1 MTLRRG
7 DRSCYDFAVES
18 AETRYARSGD
28 VHIAYRV
35 FGEGPFDLVFASGL
49 DFPSVEF
56 HDHAVGAGFDEMT
69 RRMRVIRFD
78 KRGTGASDRV
88 SGVPSL
94 EERMDD
100 VRVVMDAAGSE
111 RAALL
116 GHVDGGALAMLFAA
130 TYPERVF
137 ALVLFQAKPR
147 FVRAPD
153 YPWVPTRDQYEVDTQ
168 EWLAQLQSSADL
180 ERAFAARLG
189 RSPSDP
195 AVRERARAT
204 RLTVSPGALLAL
216 RRMNM
221 DVDVRSALSTIQAP
235 TLIVHRTADLDD
247 EADTSAGQI
256 ARYIEGQIAGSRTLE
271 IGRFEWI
278 PYADIAEFVVEAW
291 EQRVV
296 ERRRILATVLFTDLV
311 DSTAKALEAGR
322 AWPALLAEHNA
333 AIRRELARFRGQTI
347 DTAGDG
353 FFASGFDGPARAIRC
368 ACAIRDVVGSLG
380 FGIRVGVHT
389 GECDV
394 VDGKLAGLAVAV
406 GARVAAQATVGEVLV
421 SGTVKDLV
429 AGSGIAFEARGVREL
444 KGLGEWPLYA
454 VADLD

>member
-1 MTLRRG
+1 VE
-7 DRSCYDFAVES
+7 RSD
-18 AETRYARSGD
+18 TRYARSGD

-56 HDHAVGAGFDEMT
+56 HEDSVGAGFDELT
-69 RRMRVIRFD
+69 SRMRVIRFD

-100 VRVVMDAAGSE
+100 VRAVMDAVDAE

-116 GHVDGGALAMLFAA
+116 GHVDGAALAMLFAA

-153 YPWVPTRDQYEVDTQ
+153 FPWVPTRAQYEVDTE

-180 ERAFAARLG
+180 ERAFAGRLG

-195 AVRERARAT
+195 VVRERARAT
-204 RLTVSPGALLAL
+204 RLTVSPGALIAL

-221 DVDVRSALSTIQAP
+221 DVDVRSVLPTIQAP

-247 EADTSAGQI
+247 EADTSATEI
-256 ARYIEGQIAGSRTLE
+256 ARYLEGQIAGSRMLR
-271 IGRFEWI
+271 IGRFDWI
-278 PYADIAEFVVEAW
+278 PYADIAAFLVDAW
-291 EQRVV
+291 EQRAV
-296 ERRRILATVLFTDLV
+296 ERRRVLATVLFTDLV

-333 AIRRELARFRGQTI
+333 VIRRELARFRGQTI

-368 ACAIRDVVGSLG
+368 ACAIRDAVASLG

-429 AGSGIAFEARGVREL
+429 AGSGIVFDTRGLREL

-454 VADLD
+454 VAGLD

>member
-1 MTLRRG
+1 
-7 DRSCYDFAVES
+7 V
-18 AETRYARSGD
+18 
-28 VHIAYRV
+28 AYRV

-56 HDHAVGAGFDEMT
+56 HDHAIGAGFDELT

-88 SGVPSL
+88 SGAPSL

-100 VRVVMDAAGSE
+100 VRAVMDAAGAE

-116 GHVDGGALAMLFAA
+116 GHVDGAALAMLFAA

-137 ALVLFQAKPR
+137 ALVLFQGKPR

-153 YPWVPTRDQYEVDTQ
+153 FPWAPTRERYEVETQ
-168 EWLAQLQSSADL
+168 EWLAELKSSTEL
-180 ERAFAARLG
+180 ERAFAGRLQ

-195 AVRERARAT
+195 VVRERARAT
-204 RLTVSPGALLAL
+204 RLTVSPGAVVAL

-221 DVDVRSALSTIQAP
+221 DVDVRGALATIQAP

-247 EADTSAGQI
+247 ESDTSAGDI
-256 ARYIEGQIAGSRTLE
+256 ARYMEGQIVGSRLLE
-271 IGRFEWI
+271 VRRFDWL
-278 PYADIAEFVVEAW
+278 PYRDIADFVVEAW
-291 EQRVV
+291 EQSPLERSRV
-296 ERRRILATVLFTDLV
+296 LATVLFTDLV
-311 DSTAKALEAGR
+311 DSTAKALHAGG

-333 AIRRELARFRGQTI
+333 VIRRELARFRGATI

-368 ACAIRDVVGSLG
+368 GCAIRDAVGSLG
-380 FGIRVGVHT
+380 LGVRVGVHT

-406 GARVAAQATVGEVLV
+406 GARVAARAEVGEVLV

-429 AGSGIAFEARGVREL
+429 AGSGIVFDARGVHEL
-444 KGLGEWPLYA
+444 KGLGDWPLYA
-454 VADLD
+454 VAVAG

>member
-1 MTLRRG
+1 MEG
-7 DRSCYDFAVES
+7 SG
-18 AETRYARSGD
+18 TRYAVSGD
-28 VHIAYRV
+28 VHVAFRL
-35 FGEGPFDLVFASGL
+35 FGEGPCDLVFTAGL
-49 DFPSVEF
+49 EYPSVEF
-56 HDHAVGAGFDEMT
+56 HDHASGSGFEELT
-69 RRMRVIRFD
+69 QRMRVIHFD

-100 VRVVMDAAGSE
+100 VRAVMDAVGSE

-116 GHVDGGALAMLFAA
+116 GHVDGAAMAMLFAA
-130 TYPERVF
+130 TYPDRVF
-137 ALVLFQAKPR
+137 ALVLFQGKPR

-153 YPWVPTRDQYEVDTQ
+153 FPWAPTRAQYELDIQ
-168 EWLAQLQSSADL
+168 KAKAELENPAEL
-180 ERAFAARLG
+180 ERAYAGRMG

-195 AVRERARAT
+195 MVRERARQT

-221 DVDVRSALSTIQAP
+221 DIDVRGTLATIQAP
-235 TLIVHRTADLDD
+235 TLIIHRAADLDD
-247 EADTSAGQI
+247 ETDTSATHI
-256 ARYIEGQIAGSRTLE
+256 AHYLGDRISGSRVLEVGRLDWLPYREIAG
-271 IGRFEWI
+271 
-278 PYADIAEFVVEAW
+278 FVVDAW
-291 EQRVV
+291 EQRTT
-296 ERRRILATVLFTDLV
+296 ERRRVLATVLFTDLV
-311 DSTAKALEAGR
+311 DSTAMAVESGS
-322 AWPALLAEHNA
+322 AWPGLLAEHNA
-333 AIRRELARFRGQTI
+333 LIRRELVRFRGETV

-368 ACAIRDVVGSLG
+368 ACAIRDAVSPLSLD
-380 FGIRVGVHT
+380 IRVGVHT

-406 GARVAAQATVGEVLV
+406 GARVASQADVGEVLV

-429 AGSGIAFEARGVREL
+429 AGSGIAFDSRGVREL

-454 VADLD
+454 VAGLG

>member
-1 MTLRRG
+1 VKSS
-7 DRSCYDFAVES
+7 D
-18 AETRYARSGD
+18 TRYALSGD

-56 HDHAVGAGFDEMT
+56 HDQSIGAGFDELT
-69 RRMRVIRFD
+69 RCMRVIRFD

-100 VRVVMDAAGSE
+100 VRAAMDAVGSE

-116 GHVDGGALAMLFAA
+116 GHVDGAAMAMLFAA

-137 ALVLFQAKPR
+137 ALVLFQGKPR

-153 YPWVPTRDQYEVDTQ
+153 FPWAPTRELYERDSQ
-168 EWLAQLQSSADL
+168 SWLAELQSSPDL
-180 ERAFAARLG
+180 ERAFAGRLG
-189 RSPSDP
+189 RSPADP
-195 AVRERARAT
+195 VVRERARAT
-204 RLTVSPGALLAL
+204 RLTVSPGGLLEL

-221 DVDVRSALSTIQAP
+221 DVDVRSALTTIQAP
-235 TLIVHRTADLDD
+235 TLIVHRSADLDD
-247 EADTSAGQI
+247 EADTSATDI
-256 ARYIEGQIAGSRTLE
+256 ARYMAASIAGSRVLE
-271 IGRFEWI
+271 VGRFDWL
-278 PYADIAEFVVEAW
+278 PYRDIAEFVVEAW
-291 EQRVV
+291 EERAV
-296 ERRRILATVLFTDLV
+296 ERRRVLATVLFTDLV
-311 DSTAKALEAGR
+311 DSTTTALESGG

-333 AIRRELARFRGQTI
+333 VIRRELARFRGETI

-368 ACAIRDVVGSLG
+368 ACAIRDAVGSLG
-380 FGIRVGVHT
+380 LGIRVGVHT

-394 VDGKLAGLAVAV
+394 VEDKLAGLAVAV
-406 GARVAAQATVGEVLV
+406 GARVAARADVGEVLV

-429 AGSGIAFEARGVREL
+429 AGSGIVFDARGTSEL
-444 KGLGEWPLYA
+444 KGLGDWPLYA
-454 VADLD
+454 VAALD

>member
-1 MTLRRG
+1 M
-7 DRSCYDFAVES
+7 ES
-18 AETRYARSGD
+18 SGTRYALSGD
-28 VHIAYRV
+28 VHVAYRV
-35 FGEGPFDLVFASGL
+35 FGEGPCDLVFAAGL
-49 DFPSVEF
+49 EYPSVEF
-56 HDHAVGAGFDEMT
+56 HDHAIGPGFEEVT
-69 RRMRVIRFD
+69 RRMRAVRFD

-100 VRVVMDAAGSE
+100 VRAVMDAVGSE

-116 GHVDGGALAMLFAA
+116 GHVDGAAMAMLFAA

-137 ALVLFQAKPR
+137 ALVLFQGKPR

-153 YPWVPTRDQYEVDTQ
+153 FPWAPTREQYEIDIQ
-168 EWLAQLQSSADL
+168 KSKAELENPAEL
-180 ERAFAARLG
+180 ERAYANRMG

-195 AVRERARAT
+195 IVLERARAT

-221 DVDVRSALSTIQAP
+221 DIDVRGTLATIQAP
-235 TLIVHRTADLDD
+235 TLIIHRAADLDD
-247 EADTSAGQI
+247 ETDMSATDI
-256 ARYIEGQIAGSRTLE
+256 ARYLADRIPGSRVLE
-271 IGRFEWI
+271 VGRLDWL
-278 PYADIAEFVVEAW
+278 PYKEIASFVLDAW
-291 EQRVV
+291 EQRAT
-296 ERRRILATVLFTDLV
+296 EPRRVLATVLFTDLV
-311 DSTAKALEAGR
+311 DSTATAMESGG
-322 AWPALLAEHNA
+322 AWPGLLAEHNA
-333 AIRRELARFRGQTI
+333 RIRRELARFRGETI

-368 ACAIRDVVGSLG
+368 ACAIRDAVSPLG
-380 FGIRVGVHT
+380 PDIRVGVHT

-406 GARVAAQATVGEVLV
+406 GARVAAQAKIGEVLV
-421 SGTVKDLV
+421 SGTVRDLV
-429 AGSGIAFEARGVREL
+429 AGSGITFDDRGTKEL

-454 VADLD
+454 VAALG

>member
-1 MTLRRG
+1 
-7 DRSCYDFAVES
+7 VES
-18 AETRYARSGD
+18 SDTRYALSGD
-28 VHIAYRV
+28 VHVAYRV

-56 HDHAVGAGFDEMT
+56 HDQSIGTGFDELT

-88 SGVPSL
+88 TGVPSL

-100 VRVVMDAAGSE
+100 VRAVMDAAGAE

-116 GHVDGGALAMLFAA
+116 GHVDGAALAMLYAA

-137 ALVLFQAKPR
+137 ALVLFQGKPR

-153 YPWVPTRDQYEVDTQ
+153 FPWAPTREQYEVETQ
-168 EWLAQLQSSADL
+168 DWLALLQSSADL
-180 ERAFAARLG
+180 ERAFAGRLD

-195 AVRERARAT
+195 VVRERARAT

-221 DVDVRSALSTIQAP
+221 DVDVRSAMATIQAP
-235 TLIVHRTADLDD
+235 TLIVHRTADLDN
-247 EADTSAGQI
+247 ESDTSATEI
-256 ARYIEGQIAGSRTLE
+256 SHYMAAQIAGSRALE
-271 IGRFEWI
+271 VGRFDWL
-278 PYADIAEFVVEAW
+278 PYREIAEFVVDAW
-291 EQRVV
+291 EQRSL
-296 ERRRILATVLFTDLV
+296 ERSRVLATVLFTDLV
-311 DSTAKALEAGR
+311 DSTTKALEAGG
-322 AWPALLAEHNA
+322 AWPPLLAEHNA
-333 AIRRELARFRGQTI
+333 LIRRELARFRGETI

-368 ACAIRDVVGSLG
+368 GCAIRDAVGALG
-380 FGIRVGVHT
+380 LGIRVGVHT

-406 GARVAAQATVGEVLV
+406 GARVAARADVGEVLV

-429 AGSGIAFEARGVREL
+429 AGSGIVFDARGVREL
-444 KGLGEWPLYA
+444 KGLGEWPLFA
-454 VADLD
+454 VAGLD

>member
-1 MTLRRG
+1 
-7 DRSCYDFAVES
+7 VES
-18 AETRYARSGD
+18 SETRYAQSGD
-28 VHIAYRV
+28 VHVAYRV
-35 FGEGPFDLVFASGL
+35 FGEGPFDVVFAMGL
-49 DFPSVEF
+49 DYPSVEF
-56 HDHAVGAGFDEMT
+56 HDHAIGPGFDELT

-100 VRVVMDAAGSE
+100 VRAVMDAVGVE

-116 GHVDGGALAMLFAA
+116 GHVDGAALAILFAA

-137 ALVLFQAKPR
+137 ALVLFQGKPR

-153 YPWVPTRDQYEVDTQ
+153 FPWAPTREEYELGTQ
-168 EWLAQLQSSADL
+168 SWLAELKSSADL
-180 ERAFAARLG
+180 ERAFGGRLG
-189 RSPSDP
+189 KSPSDP
-195 AVRERARAT
+195 EVRERARAT
-204 RLTVSPGALLAL
+204 RLTVSPGGLLAL

-221 DVDVRSALSTIQAP
+221 DVDVRGALTTIQAP
-235 TLIVHRTADLDD
+235 TLIVHRPADLDD
-247 EADTSAGQI
+247 ENDTSAADI
-256 ARYIEGQIAGSRTLE
+256 SRYMAGQIAGSRLLE
-271 IGRFEWI
+271 IGRFDWL
-278 PYADIAEFVVEAW
+278 PYRDIAEFLVDAW
-291 EQRVV
+291 EQRAV
-296 ERRRILATVLFTDLV
+296 ERRRVLATVLFTDLV
-311 DSTAKALEAGR
+311 DSTARAMESGG

-333 AIRRELARFRGQTI
+333 VIRRELTRFRGETV

-368 ACAIRDVVGSLG
+368 ACAIRDAVASLG
-380 FGIRVGVHT
+380 LGIRVGVHT

-394 VDGKLAGLAVAV
+394 VEGKLAGLAVAV
-406 GARVAAQATVGEVLV
+406 GARVAAQAGFGEVLV

-429 AGSGIAFEARGVREL
+429 AGSGIVFEPRGPREL

-454 VADLD
+454 VASLD

>member
-1 MTLRRG
+1 
-7 DRSCYDFAVES
+7 VES
-18 AETRYARSGD
+18 SDTRYTLSGD
-28 VHIAYRV
+28 VHVAYRV

-56 HDHAVGAGFDEMT
+56 HDQSIGFGFDELT

-100 VRVVMDAAGSE
+100 VRAVMDAVGAE

-116 GHVDGGALAMLFAA
+116 GHVDGAALAMLFAA

-137 ALVLFQAKPR
+137 ALVLFQGKPR
-147 FVRAPD
+147 FVRALD
-153 YPWVPTRDQYEVDTQ
+153 FPWAPTREQYELDTQ
-168 EWLAQLQSSADL
+168 TWLAELQSSADL
-180 ERAFAARLG
+180 ERAFAGRLG

-195 AVRERARAT
+195 GVRERARVT

-221 DVDVRSALSTIQAP
+221 DVDVRGALATIQAP

-247 EADTSAGQI
+247 ETDTSATEI
-256 ARYIEGQIAGSRTLE
+256 ARYMAGRIAGSRVLQV
-271 IGRFEWI
+271 GRFDWL
-278 PYADIAEFVVEAW
+278 PYRDIAEFIVEAW
-291 EQRVV
+291 EQRAV
-296 ERRRILATVLFTDLV
+296 ERRRVLATVLFTDLV
-311 DSTAKALEAGR
+311 DSTAKALEAGG

-333 AIRRELARFRGQTI
+333 VIRRELARFRGETI

-368 ACAIRDVVGSLG
+368 ACAIRDVVHSLG
-380 FGIRVGVHT
+380 LAIRLGVHT
-389 GECDV
+389 GECEF
-394 VDGKLAGLAVAV
+394 VDGKVSGLAVV
-406 GARVAAQATVGEVLV
+406 IGSRVAGEASEGEVLV
-421 SGTVKDLV
+421 SGTVRDLV
-429 AGSGIAFEARGVREL
+429 AGSGIEFEPRGVHEL

-454 VADLD
+454 VAAA

>member
-1 MTLRRG
+1 M
-7 DRSCYDFAVES
+7 ES
-18 AETRYARSGD
+18 SSTRYALSAD
-28 VHIAYRV
+28 VHVAYRV

-49 DFPSVEF
+49 EFPSVEF
-56 HDHAVGAGFDEMT
+56 HDHAIGEGFDELAQ
-69 RRMRVIRFD
+69 RMRVVRFD

-100 VRVVMDAAGSE
+100 VRAVMDAVGSE

-116 GHVDGGALAMLFAA
+116 GHVDGAAMATLFAA

-137 ALVLFQAKPR
+137 ALVLFQGKPR

-153 YPWVPTRDQYEVDTQ
+153 FPWAPTREQYELDIQRSVAELLDTV
-168 EWLAQLQSSADL
+168 EL
-180 ERAFAARLG
+180 ERAYASRLG

-195 AVRERARAT
+195 MVVERARAT

-221 DVDVRSALSTIQAP
+221 DVDVRSALTTIQVP
-235 TLIVHRTADLDD
+235 TLIIHRAAALDD
-247 EADTSAGQI
+247 ETDRSANEI
-256 ARYIEGQIAGSRTLE
+256 ARYMAERIADSRVLE
-271 IGRFEWI
+271 VGRFDWL
-278 PYADIAEFVVEAW
+278 PYKEIADFVLDAW
-291 EQRVV
+291 QQRDV
-296 ERRRILATVLFTDLV
+296 ERHRVLATVLFTDLV
-311 DSTAKALEAGR
+311 DSTAKAMESAG
-322 AWPALLAEHNA
+322 AWPGLLAEHNA
-333 AIRRELARFRGQTI
+333 RIRRELARFRGETI

-368 ACAIRDVVGSLG
+368 ACAIRDSVGELG
-380 FGIRVGVHT
+380 LDIRVGVHT

-406 GARVAAQATVGEVLV
+406 GARVAAQADVGEVLV

-429 AGSGIAFEARGVREL
+429 AGSGISFGARGVRKL

-454 VADLD
+454 VAELA

>member
-1 MTLRRG
+1 M
-7 DRSCYDFAVES
+7 ES
-18 AETRYARSGD
+18 SDTRYARSGD
-28 VHIAYRV
+28 VHVAYRV

-56 HDHAVGAGFDEMT
+56 HDHAIGSGFDELT
-69 RRMRVIRFD
+69 ERMRVIRFD

-100 VRVVMDAAGSE
+100 VRAVMDAVGVE

-116 GHVDGGALAMLFAA
+116 GHVDGAALAILFAA

-137 ALVLFQAKPR
+137 SLVLFQGKPR

-153 YPWVPTRDQYEVDTQ
+153 FPWAPTREQYEAATQ
-168 EWLAQLQSSADL
+168 AWLAELQSSADL

-189 RSPSDP
+189 LSPSDP
-195 AVRERARAT
+195 AVLERTRAT
-204 RLTVSPGALLAL
+204 RLTVSPGGLLAL

-221 DVDVRSALSTIQAP
+221 DVDVRSALTTIQAP
-235 TLIVHRTADLDD
+235 TLIVHRTADMDD
-247 EADTSAGQI
+247 EADTSAAEI
-256 ARYIEGQIAGSRTLE
+256 ARFMAAQIAGSRVLE
-271 IGRFEWI
+271 VGRFDWL
-278 PYADIAEFVVEAW
+278 PYGEIAEFVVDAW
-291 EQRVV
+291 EQRAV
-296 ERRRILATVLFTDLV
+296 ERRRVLATVLFTDLV
-311 DSTAKALEAGR
+311 DSTATAMTSGGDWAS
-322 AWPALLAEHNA
+322 LLAKHNA
-333 AIRRELARFRGQTI
+333 LIRRELARFRGETI

-368 ACAIRDVVGSLG
+368 ACAIRDAVGSIGLD
-380 FGIRVGVHT
+380 IRVGVHT

-394 VDGKLAGLAVAV
+394 VDGKLAGLSVAV
-406 GARVAAQATVGEVLV
+406 GARVAAHAGVGEVLV

-429 AGSGIAFEARGVREL
+429 AGSGIAFDARGVREL
-444 KGLGEWPLYA
+444 KGLGGWPLYA
-454 VADLD
+454 VAGLD